1 MTTQH
6 IVAFILFAFVA
17 AVTPGPSNI
26 ILTSVGANA
35 GVVRG
40 FALSLRGRYGDG
52 VHDFPGD
59 VGSGEC
65 HRRAPRRSRCSQV
78 VGIALLLWLSWKI
91 ATAGLGTAGI
101 DQGESSAS
109 GRRPRCNGSTPN
121 RGSSA
126 ASAVAT
132 YLPAE
137 SAGAFGQ
144 ALWFGIVFFLAAL
157 PGCFVWL
164 AFGAAVQR
172 FLQSERA
179 ARGFNVAMGALLA
192 GSIVLFIR

>member
-1 MTTQH
+1 MDTQH
-6 IVAFILFAFVA
+6 IVAFVVFAFVA

-26 ILTSVGANA
+26 ILTSVGANR

-40 FALSLRGRYGDG
+40 LPCLFGVVMGMGFMIFLVMLGLGSVIVEHPVVRDG
-52 VHDFPGD
+52 LKWC
-59 VGSGEC
+59 GS
-65 HRRAPRRSRCSQV
+65 AW
-78 VGIALLLWLSWKI
+78 LLWLSWKI
-91 ATAGLGTAGI
+91 AWSQHADAAAAHEGVGFWQAAALQWVNPKSWLI
-101 DQGESSAS
+101 S
-109 GRRPRCNGSTPN
+109 
-121 RGSSA
+121 

-179 ARGFNVAMGALLA
+179 ARGFYVAMGALLA